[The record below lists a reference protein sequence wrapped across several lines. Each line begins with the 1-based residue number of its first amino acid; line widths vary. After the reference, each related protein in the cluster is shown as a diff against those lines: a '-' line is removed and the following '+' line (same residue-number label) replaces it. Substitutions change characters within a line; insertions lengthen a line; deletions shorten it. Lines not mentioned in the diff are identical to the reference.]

1 MLQALQFTEF
11 SIMTAITYTIMAS
24 ASMKTIHKG
33 IIIKKK
39 DEKKSSV
46 LIKLKEEC
54 LIFWFVIWKFCDRSN
69 RKITEKFGS
78 MFISFF
84 ALEQCDF
91 YDVSQEK

>member
-39 DEKKSSV
+39 RREEVFCFDKTEGGMPHI
-46 LIKLKEEC
+46 LICDLKI
-54 LIFWFVIWKFCDRSN
+54 L
-69 RKITEKFGS
+69 
-78 MFISFF
+78 
-84 ALEQCDF
+84 
-91 YDVSQEK
+91 